1 MNLNKQKIFSRI
13 KSSAGFFFRRGF
25 FVIKLSD
32 SFSYKRLIKFT
43 LPSISMSIF
52 TSIYGVVD
60 GFFIS
65 NFVGKIEFAA
75 LNFIMPFLI
84 ILSVVGFLFGTG
96 GAALIAK
103 KLGEGDTDKAN
114 KIFSMLI
121 YVSIGLGIFLSA
133 FGIFFIGDFAKFLGA
148 EGELLRQSVL
158 YGKIILL
165 ALPAANL
172 QFEFTSLFVAAEKP
186 NLGFQI
192 TVLAGLTNIF
202 LDALFIIVLGFGF
215 KGAAAATALSYCV
228 GGFLPVIYFARK
240 NSSLLRLTK
249 FEFDGKALLKTC
261 TNGLSELVTVFS
273 VSFVSVL
280 YNVQLL
286 SYAGEN
292 GVAAYG
298 IVMYVSWIFQSILI
312 GYTIGVS
319 PPISFNHGAKNYSEL
334 KNLLKKSLTIIAVL
348 SVVMFAGAEI
358 FAETFTKIFVGCD
371 SELTAMTVRAFRLF
385 GFTIFSDAFFT
396 ALNNGFISAT
406 ISFLHTFVFETG
418 CVILIPIIFSISGI
432 WFSIVAAEILSVT
445 VAFGFFV
452 AKRKVYRYW

>member
-1 MNLNKQKIFSRI
+1 MIR
-13 KSSAGFFFRRGF
+13 
-25 FVIKLSD
+25 LSD
-32 SFSYKRLIKFT
+32 RFDYRRLIKFT
-43 LPSISMSIF
+43 VPSISMSIF
-52 TSIYGVVD
+52 TSIYGVID

-75 LNFIMPFLI
+75 LNFILPFLT
-84 ILSVVGFLFGTG
+84 ILSVTGFLFGTG
-96 GAALIAK
+96 GSALIAK
-103 KLGEGDTDKAN
+103 TLGEGDRVKAN
-114 KIFSMLI
+114 KIFSMLV
-121 YVSIGLGIFLSA
+121 YVSIGAGIFLSVL
-133 FGIFFIGDFAKFLGA
+133 GIFFMEDFAKFLGA

-158 YGKIILL
+158 YGKIFCL

-172 QFEFTSLFVAAEKP
+172 QFEFSSLFVAAEKP
-186 NLGFQI
+186 KLGFQI

-202 LDALFIIVLGFGF
+202 FDALFIIVFDFGF

-298 IVMYVSWIFQSILI
+298 IVMYVSWLFQSILI
-312 GYTIGVS
+312 GYMIGVS
-319 PPISFNHGAKNYSEL
+319 PVISYNHGAKNYSEL
-334 KNLLKKSLTIIAVL
+334 KNLLRKSLAIISVL
-348 SVVMFAGAEI
+348 SLAMFAGAEI
-358 FAETFTKIFVGCD
+358 FAETFTKIFVGYD
-371 SELTAMTVRAFRLF
+371 SDLTAMTVRAFRLYSFSFLLF
-385 GFTIFSDAFFT
+385 GFTIFSGAFFT
-396 ALNNGFISAT
+396 ALNNGFVSAT

-418 CVILIPIIFSISGI
+418 CVILIPIIFNINGI
-432 WFSIVAAEILSVT
+432 WLSIVAAEILSVT
-445 VAFGFFV
+445 VAAGFFV
-452 AKRKVYRYW
+452 AKKKVYKYW